1 MALMKRSIAAVA
13 ASLGVLAAVPAVA
26 PATLNEIG
34 LGKPDA
40 APSCPARPCLAVS
53 RTTGF
58 QAKVGTNRG
67 THVAPA
73 DGRVVAWTIQLG
85 KPGKKQTAFFN
96 EKLGGEPVAQITI
109 LNPRRKLRFRAV
121 AQGEP
126 QKLTPYFGQTVQF
139 PLKRSIPVKKGQI
152 VALTVATWAPALAV
166 GLGGD
171 TSWRAARGKGKC
183 EDTQGQTAQTQPNQL
198 AQYYCLYRTARLT
211 YGATIITD
219 PKPAKK

>member
-1 MALMKRSIAAVA
+1 MAEMRRSLAAVA

-26 PATLNEIG
+26 PATLSEIG

-67 THVAPA
+67 THVAQF
-73 DGRVVAWTIQLG
+73 DGRIVAWTISLG

-96 EKLGGEPVAQITI
+96 EKLGGEPVAQITV

-139 PLKRSIPVKKGQI
+139 PLTKSIPIKKGQI
-152 VALTVATWAPALAV
+152 VALTVPTWAPALAV
-166 GLGGD
+166 GLD
-171 TSWRAARGKGKC
+171 QNTAWRASRPRAACG
-183 EDTQGQTAQTQPNQL
+183 DVLTPTAQIAFGALTQYECVYPAVRL
-198 AQYYCLYRTARLT
+198 A
-211 YGATIITD
+211 YGATVID
-219 PKPAKK
+219 APAGP

>member
-1 MALMKRSIAAVA
+1 MALMRRSYAATAASIGAVA
-13 ASLGVLAAVPAVA
+13 AFPAIA
-26 PATLNEIG
+26 IATLADVG
-34 LGKPDA
+34 TVKPDA

-58 QAKVGTNRG
+58 QAKVGTNRA
-67 THVAPA
+67 THMIPR
-73 DGRVVAWTIQLG
+73 DGRIVAWTISLG

-96 EKLGGEPVAQITI
+96 DKLGGEPVAQITI
-109 LNPRRKLRFRAV
+109 LNPRRKLRFRAI

-139 PLKRSIPVKKGQI
+139 PLVKSIPVKKGQI
-152 VALTVATWAPALAV
+152 VALTVLTWAPALAV

-171 TSWRAARGKGKC
+171 TSWRAARPKGKC
-183 EDTQGQTAQTQPNQL
+183 EDTQAQTAQTQPNQL

-211 YGATIITD
+211 YSATLVST
-219 PKPAKK
+219 P